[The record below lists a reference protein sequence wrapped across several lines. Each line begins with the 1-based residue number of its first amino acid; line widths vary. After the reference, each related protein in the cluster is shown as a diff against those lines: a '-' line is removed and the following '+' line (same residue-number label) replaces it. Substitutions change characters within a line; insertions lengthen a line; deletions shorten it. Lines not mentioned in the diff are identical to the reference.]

1 MSENMRRE
9 LTQKLQDRTTLVEK
23 AESLLKDGKREEYR
37 AEMDKVRNLNGEIED
52 LKSLIEEQD
61 RKFME
66 KAIDPAEERDKAAER
81 GNDLMKGREVTF
93 SVQEVRKALFVPG
106 AVEKSVTLATGT
118 LAQPTGAGTNIRDP
132 LGYGVGAIIDQV
144 YVQDLTGMASF
155 LEPYVI
161 SEFDASGAK
170 VSTAAGTA
178 RTDSDDPTFGVAKIS
193 PYELTTTSY
202 VDRNIARLTPANY
215 YAKVFAM
222 AMRAMRRDTVEMLFN
237 GDGQGTPDMYGIKN
251 AKNVAGSAI
260 FASLNV
266 EEVGPD
272 LLTDLMFVYG
282 GDEEL
287 GGNCRLYL
295 NKKDLQAL
303 GKLRGTNEKRRLFDI
318 VPDAGNPNTG
328 IIREGGT
335 IVPYS
340 ISSKLT
346 ALSASTPGSSDIQ
359 TMVYG
364 DPMNYEL
371 RAGPVRRLHR
381 AGGRVR
387 QGRGADADHPGR
399 RHGGWQPD
407 RGQGLRGGHAAQDRG
422 RGLTHGA
429 ERGAAGQPAGLLPHR
444 GANRGGAAHP
454 GGAVR
459 RGGGLP
465 GAGGGV

>member
-1 MSENMRRE
+1 MRRKMID
-9 LTQKLQDRTTLVEK
+9 LMQQRAQLVEK
-23 AESLLKDGKREEYR
+23 AEALLKDGRREDYR
-37 AEMDKVRNLNGEIED
+37 TEMDKVAAMNTEIQD
-52 LKSLIEEQD
+52 LQKLLEEQD

-66 KAIDPAEERDKAAER
+66 KPADPAEEKDKAAER
-81 GNDLMKGREVTF
+81 GSALMKGQEVKF

-132 LGYGVGAIIDQV
+132 LGNGVGAIIDQV
-144 YVQDLTGMASF
+144 YAQDLTGMASY

-161 SEFDASGAK
+161 SEFDASGAD
-170 VSTAAGTA
+170 VATAAGTA
-178 RTDSDDPTFGVAKIS
+178 RTASSDPTYGVAKIS

-215 YAKVFAM
+215 YAKTFAM
-222 AMRAMRRDTVEMLFN
+222 AMRALRRDTVKMIFN
-237 GDGQGTPDMYGIKN
+237 GDGQSTNNDMFGIKT
-251 AKNVAGSAI
+251 AKNVAGSTI
-260 FASLNV
+260 FSTLNV
-266 EEVGPD
+266 TAVDAD
-272 LLTDLMFVYG
+272 LLTNLMFAYG

-295 NKKDLQAL
+295 NKADLLAL

-328 IIREGGT
+328 TIREGGT

-346 ALSASTPGSSDIQ
+346 ALSASAAGASDIQ

-371 RAGPVRRLHR
+371 GLFGDYTVRVDESVKAVERMLTILGD
-381 AGGRVR
+381 AMVGGNLIVDK
-387 QGRGADADHPGR
+387 GFVVATV
-399 RHGGWQPD
+399 
-407 RGQGLRGGHAAQDRG
+407 AATG
-422 RGLTHGA
+422 
-429 ERGAAGQPAGLLPHR
+429 
-444 GANRGGAAHP
+444 
-454 GGAVR
+454 
-459 RGGGLP
+459 
-465 GAGGGV
+465 